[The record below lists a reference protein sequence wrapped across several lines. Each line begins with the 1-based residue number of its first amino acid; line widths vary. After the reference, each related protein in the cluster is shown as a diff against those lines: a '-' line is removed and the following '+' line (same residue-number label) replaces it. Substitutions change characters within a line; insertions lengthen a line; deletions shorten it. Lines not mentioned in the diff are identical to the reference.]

1 MRATIVWTERAR
13 RDLLGI
19 GDHIA
24 RDKPEAAAKWANN
37 LLNAVER
44 TAMFPTSGRIVP
56 EIDRSDTREVIYG
69 NYRIVYHL
77 KEGTITVLTIF
88 ECHQLIDES
97 LAERT
102 DSD

>member
-1 MRATIVWTERAR
+1 MKTRILWSERAR
-13 RDLLGI
+13 RNLLEI
-19 GDHIA
+19 GDRIA
-24 RDKPEAAAKWANN
+24 RDKPEAAAKWTNK
-37 LLNAVER
+37 LLNSVER

-56 EIDRSDTREVIYG
+56 EIDRSDIREVIHG

-77 KEGTITVLTIF
+77 KELTITVLTIF

-102 DSD
+102 DSE